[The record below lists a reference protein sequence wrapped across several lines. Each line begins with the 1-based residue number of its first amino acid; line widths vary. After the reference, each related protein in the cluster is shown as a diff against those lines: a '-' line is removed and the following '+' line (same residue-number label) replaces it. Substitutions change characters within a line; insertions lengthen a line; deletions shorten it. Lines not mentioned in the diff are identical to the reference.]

1 MKLLRLKVGGFGPLR
16 GEWSFDPERV
26 TVIVDDNERGK
37 SSLLNAVTAALYGL
51 ENDRRTHR
59 LITPLERWRPWDG
72 GVFGLELELEAGGEP
87 ITIRRDFERGTV
99 EVWNA
104 RGQEITAQFREGKDE
119 FPVGKKLL
127 GLEADEFEKCAF
139 VRQGELESVVPA
151 DEKARRSGTLHA
163 RLESATDTRGGDT
176 TASESLRVLQDSV
189 RKYTCPELEFTG
201 TVDNAIQ
208 RLEAKRGLLESEA
221 HALEH
226 RLQQAAEPLATLAR
240 LSEDE
245 NAARAGLRELEQER
259 RRGGAL
265 AAGRQLREHDER
277 RRDLDAR
284 KAEAEGLAGF
294 AHLPDSA
301 EAELRITR
309 ARYDEAVRSRDS
321 LDARRRDEQSRERTA
336 GESELQTLAIY
347 EACTTDDADR
357 LITLAADLRRFGDEE
372 TRLRDGIASERESL
386 VGRGFEPERAQALN
400 QKFGALDEP
409 RQRLLRGQA
418 EIELA
423 FQTEVAELEETRT
436 HSTERLRAIDARR
449 NGLGLPGWVL
459 TALGFSSAIAY
470 GVLTAMRT
478 DSHITLP
485 LVVIAGVMLLPG
497 IGLLLGANA
506 SGNQERQQSLKNL
519 TDAQRRLN
527 QLKTR
532 RAESEIELAEAAASF
547 GYRDPRDLMR
557 EWNEY
562 VRLGEE
568 SSALRRVHD
577 QSETLDERRRTT
589 FAEVRERLGRA
600 GGGPP
605 DPAHLERVAAGIR
618 HLAALKQRLTQM
630 DKSWSWHDE
639 EKNVAEATV
648 RGLLEKAMRILHS
661 AGLAFDPARPWDEQV
676 AELSERMKGRG
687 RYASLTGELIPTLE
701 RTLLPENRVQEL
713 RAELE
718 AAEAEGGPLPE
729 TEGPPRS
736 TVELERETE
745 RLRKALELAQ
755 QQRHDL
761 RLQVDDVCRRYN
773 LEHPEKLLQ
782 IAQLDGARARARRFK
797 RAIELAS
804 ATVQEAA
811 LDTHR
816 RWADWLNRRV
826 AQILGA
832 FGTQVEELRF
842 GDDLDFSIKVWNGQP
857 LARGKAALQL
867 SAGARDQ
874 LWLAIRLA
882 ISEFLSKRDDAL
894 PLLVD
899 DPFTTS
905 DDDRARA
912 GFRLLIESLSQH
924 HQIVMVTC
932 HRHRLDHLAQ
942 LDPELYAARVAR
954 LEMGTAPSPTR
965 A

>member
-1 MKLLRLKVGGFGPLR
+1 VKLLRLKVAGFGPLR
-16 GEWSFDPERV
+16 GEWSFDPDRV
-26 TVIVDDNERGK
+26 TTIVDDNERGK

-72 GVFGLELELEAGGEP
+72 GAFGVELELEAGGEP

-99 EVWNA
+99 EVWNG
-104 RGQEITAQFREGKDE
+104 RGQEITAQYREGKDE
-119 FPVGKKLL
+119 FPVGKMLL
-127 GLEADEFEKCAF
+127 GLDVDEFEKCAF
-139 VRQGELESVVPA
+139 VRQGELDQVVPS

-176 TASESLRVLQDSV
+176 TASETLRVLEDSL

-201 TVDNAIQ
+201 TIDNAIQ

-221 HALEH
+221 HALDH

-245 NAARAGLRELEQER
+245 STARTGLRELEQER
-259 RRGGAL
+259 RRSGAT
-265 AAGRQLREHDER
+265 AARRQLREHDER
-277 RRDLDAR
+277 RRELDAL
-284 KAEAEGLAGF
+284 KAEADRLSAF
-294 AHLPDSA
+294 AHLPESA
-301 EAELRITR
+301 EAELRTTL
-309 ARYDEAVRSRDS
+309 ARYDEAVRGRES
-321 LDARRRDEQSRERTA
+321 LEARRRDEQSRERTA
-336 GESELQTLAIY
+336 CEAELASLSMY
-347 EACTTDDADR
+347 EACEPADADR
-357 LITLAADLRRFGDEE
+357 LVSLASDLRRFGDEE
-372 TRLRDGIASERESL
+372 SRLRDGIASERESL
-386 VGRGFEPERAQALN
+386 AGRGFEPERAQELTL
-400 QKFGALDEP
+400 KFGALEEG
-409 RQRLLRGQA
+409 RLKLLRGQA

-423 FQTEVAELEETRT
+423 FQTEVAELEQTRT
-436 HSTERLRAIDARR
+436 RSTELLREIDAKS
-449 NGLGLPGWVL
+449 NGLRLPGWVL
-459 TALGFSSAIAY
+459 TALGISSAIAA
-470 GVLTAMRT
+470 GVLTAMRADPRVT
-478 DSHITLP
+478 MP
-485 LVVIAGVMLLPG
+485 LIAIAAAMLLPG
-497 IGLLLGANA
+497 VGLLLGANA
-506 SGNQERQQSLKNL
+506 SGRQQRQQSLKDL
-519 TDAQRRLN
+519 TEAQRRLN
-527 QLKTR
+527 QLRSR
-532 RAESEIELAEAAASF
+532 RAESEAELAKAAASF
-547 GYRDPRDLMR
+547 GYRDYRDLMR
-557 EWNEY
+557 EWSEY

-568 SSALRRVHD
+568 SSSLRRVHD
-577 QSETLDERRRTT
+577 QSETLEEHRRAT
-589 FAEVRERLGRA
+589 FAEVRERLDRA

-605 DPAHLERVAAGIR
+605 DPAHLERVATGIR
-618 HLAALKQRLTQM
+618 HLTALKQRLAQM

-648 RGLLEKAMRILHS
+648 RGLLEKAMRILHT
-661 AGLAFDPARPWDEQV
+661 AGLAFDPGRPWDEQV

-687 RYASLTGELIPTLE
+687 RHALLTSELIPTHE
-701 RTLLPENRVQEL
+701 RMLLPESRVREL

-718 AAEAEGGPLPE
+718 ASEAETGPLPE
-729 TEGPPRS
+729 LEGPARS
-736 TVELERETE
+736 AVEVERETD
-745 RLRKALELAQ
+745 RLRKALEVAQ

-761 RLQVDDVCRRYN
+761 RLQVDEVCRRYN
-773 LEHPEKLLQ
+773 LEHPEKRLQ
-782 IAQLDGARARARRFK
+782 IAQLDAALVRARRFK
-797 RAIELAS
+797 RAIELAG

-826 AQILGA
+826 AQILAA

-842 GDDLDFSIKVWNGQP
+842 GDDLDFSVKVWNGQP

-912 GFRLLIESLSQH
+912 GFKLLIESLSAH

-942 LDPELYAARVAR
+942 LDPEL
-954 LEMGTAPSPTR
+954 
-965 A
+965 